1 MTVSTNQSKASAG
14 QNLVGRDLT
23 QNSTHIHLPEV
34 SDKSSLHSALR
45 KWIEQLELARLADDT
60 ITFEVASLAFY
71 KRKRTADDGVNG
83 LEAKLRKGGRD
94 RRLQDAVDQ
103 KLSFE
108 MILTEWSLFASAQE
122 IFAHL
127 LAKIHNNFNLLRES
141 VPGDSA
147 PFVLDQL
154 INSRILEPIVEECGQ
169 VQQFEVNL
177 NVALGMLY
185 WLADQCFIRW
195 HE

>member
-1 MTVSTNQSKASAG
+1 MTVSTNQSRASAG

-23 QNSTHIHLPEV
+23 QNSTHIHLPEI
-34 SDKSSLHSALR
+34 SDKFSLHSALK

-60 ITFEVASLAFY
+60 IEFEVANFAFY
-71 KRKRTADDGVNG
+71 KRKRIADDGVNG
-83 LEAKLRKGGRD
+83 LEAKLRRGGRE

-127 LAKIHNNFNLLRES
+127 LAKIHNNFNLLKEA
-141 VPGDSA
+141 VPGDTA

-154 INSRILEPIVEECGQ
+154 ISSRILEPIVEECGQ